1 MAIQYILTLMKRT
14 ATHYLNKWFHREKR
28 KPLVLRGA
36 RQVGKSTLVRQFAK
50 LQGLSLLEINLE
62 KKKLSSLKGE
72 GIHMASLLQE
82 IEIICNQRLAASSLI
97 FFDEIQEQPKLL
109 AVLRYFYEEHPH
121 LAVIAAGSLLEFALS
136 QEIYSV
142 PVGRIEY
149 YFLGPMKFSE
159 FLEALEEK
167 MLLEYL
173 QKTPAPFIEVAH
185 SRLVA
190 RYKEYLFVGGM
201 PEAVETYIRTS
212 SPLEVLR
219 VQRSILQ
226 TYEDDFVKYAK
237 HSQIERLRRVFNYIP
252 GHLGQKIKFSEIDRE
267 EKSRDLKA
275 ALNLLIQAR
284 IVIPVYHTN
293 ANALPLKAQADESVL
308 KLYFLDVGL
317 TNCLQGTEWT
327 ALTSLS
333 KEELFNKG
341 ATAEQFIAQHL
352 FYKDDGFESPELFY
366 WLRDK
371 KKQNAE
377 VDFVISKGTRII
389 PIEVKAETT
398 GRLKSLL
405 VFMAEKQQP
414 TAVKMDLNHLQ
425 SELVER
431 NIQTSPDPVV
441 FELLTVPLYLVDRLE
456 ELCK

>member
-1 MAIQYILTLMKRT
+1 MKRT
-14 ATHYLNKWFHREKR
+14 AGKYLNLWFQRKKR

-36 RQVGKSTLVRQFAK
+36 RQVGKSTLIRQFAK
-50 LQGLSLLEINLE
+50 LQGLTLLEINLE
-62 KKKLSSLKGE
+62 KQKLSSLQEE
-72 GIHMASLLQE
+72 GIRMANLLQE
-82 IEIICNQRLAASSLI
+82 IEIICNQPLTANSLI

-109 AVLRYFYEEHPH
+109 SVLRYFYEDYPQ

-159 FLEALEEK
+159 FLEALEERV
-167 MLLEYL
+167 LLEYL
-173 QKTPAPFIEVAH
+173 QKTPKSFIEAAH
-185 SRLVA
+185 ARLVA

-201 PEAVETYIRTS
+201 PEAVETYVRTS
-212 SPLEVLR
+212 SPLEVRR

-226 TYEDDFVKYAK
+226 TYEDDFIKYAK
-237 HSQIERLRRVFNYIP
+237 HSQIERLRRVFNFVP
-252 GHLGQKIKFSEIDRE
+252 GHLGQKVKFSEIDRE
-267 EKSRDLKA
+267 EKSRDMKA

-284 IVIPVYHTN
+284 IVLPVYHTN
-293 ANALPLKAQADESVL
+293 ASGLPLKAQADDSVL

-317 TNCLQGTEWT
+317 TNCLQGTEWR

-333 KEELFNKG
+333 QVDMTNKG

-371 KKQNAE
+371 KRQNAE
-377 VDFVISKGTRII
+377 VDFVVSKGARII
-389 PIEVKAETT
+389 PIEVKAEVS

-425 SELVER
+425 SELVEKS
-431 NIQTSPDPVV
+431 IQTSPEPVV
-441 FELLTVPLYLVDRLE
+441 FELLTIPLYLVERLE
-456 ELCK
+456 DLCK